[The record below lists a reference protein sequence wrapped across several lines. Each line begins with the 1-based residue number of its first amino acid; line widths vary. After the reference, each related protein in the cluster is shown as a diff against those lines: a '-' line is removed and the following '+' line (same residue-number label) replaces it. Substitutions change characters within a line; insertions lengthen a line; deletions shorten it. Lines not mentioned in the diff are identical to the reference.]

1 MSKHNYVIGPKSY
14 DIYIAVLKVG
24 LSIGAAVGF
33 AINAGLNIFN
43 DTGLVTAL
51 WNAFWQTLIV
61 LFHVVFWTTLTFF
74 VLERLG
80 VNVKKGMTEEVD
92 KAMKQ
97 AMKPLKSASLNIPAH
112 EIWLSALC
120 GAALMLAPLYVNM
133 LGLRGPGLFT
143 PLINPDLVDQLSGLL
158 AIFGAA
164 ILILALLQYASRKW
178 TVQLA
183 YLNFVI
189 VAVAS
194 ILAVFAFMNLPVINE
209 DFVETIVRNSDNSL
223 NSVANTTMWTNLT
236 IGISVAVGSLYAL
249 YEAYVIVGR
258 TQKK

>member
-24 LSIGAAVGF
+24 LSVGAAVGF
-33 AINAGLNIFN
+33 AISAGLNIFN
-43 DTGLVTAL
+43 DAGLVTAL
-51 WNAFWQTLIV
+51 WNAFWQTLVV

-80 VNVKKGMTEEVD
+80 VDVKKGMTEEVD

-97 AMKPLKSASLNIPAH
+97 AMKPLKSSSLNIPAH
-112 EIWLSALC
+112 EIWLSGLC
-120 GAALMLAPLYVNM
+120 GVALMLAPFYVHL
-133 LGLRGPGLFT
+133 LGIRGAGLFT
-143 PLINPDLVDQLSGLL
+143 PLINPELVDQISGLL

-164 ILILALLQYASRKW
+164 ILILALLQYVSRKW
-178 TVQLA
+178 TAQLA

-194 ILAVFAFMNLPVINE
+194 VLAVFAFMNLPIVSE
-209 DFVETIVRNSDNSL
+209 EFVATIMKNSDSSL
-223 NSVANTTMWTNLT
+223 RSVANTAMWTNLT

>member
-24 LSIGAAVGF
+24 LGIGATVGF

-43 DTGLVTAL
+43 DTGLLTAL
-51 WNAFWQTLIV
+51 WNAFWQTLVV
-61 LFHVVFWTTLTFF
+61 LFHVFVWTTLTFF

-80 VNVKKGMTEEVD
+80 VDVKKGMTEEVD

-97 AMKPLKSASLNIPAH
+97 AIKPLKSTSLNIPVH

-120 GAALMLAPLYVNM
+120 GVALMLAPLYAHL
-133 LGLRGPGLFT
+133 LGLRGPGFFT
-143 PLINPDLVDQLSGLL
+143 PLINPELVDQLSGLL

-164 ILILALLQYASRKW
+164 ILILALLQYISRKW
-178 TVQLA
+178 TAQLA

-194 ILAVFAFMNLPVINE
+194 MLAVFAFMNLPVIHE
-209 DFVETIVRNSDNSL
+209 DFVSAVMKNSDTLTN
-223 NSVANTTMWTNLT
+223 NVANTTMWTNLT
-236 IGISVAVGSLYAL
+236 IGVSIAVGSLYAL
-249 YEAYVIVGR
+249 YEAYFIVRR